1 MIIRVSHIGHVVGS
15 ITEAESVYKS
25 LFNISPISY
34 CSIPEAGV
42 RNALIPLGNNLIEL
56 LEPTDANS
64 ILHKHL
70 QKRGEG
76 LYHISLVTDDI
87 EREAATLREKGAQVI
102 EEEACPN
109 LPFKRLWIMPRSTKG
124 ILIEIVTEE
133 LLDYLLKP

>member
-1 MIIRVSHIGHVVGS
+1 MIIRVSHIGHAVGS
-15 ITEAESVYKS
+15 IAEAESVYKS
-25 LFNISPISY
+25 LFNISPICY
-34 CSIPEAGV
+34 RLIPEAGV
-42 RNALIPLGNNLIEL
+42 RNALIPCGNNLIEL

-64 ILHKHL
+64 ILYKHL

-87 EREAATLREKGAQVI
+87 EREAATLRGKGAQVI
-102 EEEACPN
+102 EEEACPS

-133 LLDYLLKP
+133 LLAYLLRP